1 MNTKQYLTTFL
12 AGIFSTNLVSAEIKP
27 YIEGQINFYNP
38 DDVQSNNI
46 GLGSLTSGSTTLS
59 ASASIEN
66 EYDTD
71 TVGGVEFGIKLDK
84 NSRVGFSYSKPDFEL
99 ENITLSVG
107 ATLTDGTDTIGRGAS
122 RKFSR
127 AQLAT
132 VAPADTFDNEVKLY
146 SFNYYYDFDSTTDI
160 KPFLGLGIGLADI
173 KNADDKELMYSF
185 HGGARYF
192 IADNT
197 YVGAKA
203 SYSTIEG
210 IKDGFGITYE
220 DIDLYSGSLVLG
232 IEF

>member
-1 MNTKQYLTTFL
+1 MNTKQYLTTFF
-12 AGIFSTNLVSAEIKP
+12 AGVFSSNLVFAEIKP
-27 YIEGQINFYNP
+27 YFEGQINFYNP
-38 DDVQSNNI
+38 DEVQGSTA
-46 GLGSLTSGSTTLS
+46 LSLTSGSTTVS
-59 ASASIEN
+59 AGAVIEN

-71 TVGGVEFGIKLDK
+71 TVGGVEFGFKLDK

-99 ENITLSVG
+99 ENIFLAVG
-107 ATLTDGTDTIGRGAS
+107 VTLTDGGDTIGSAGAS
-122 RKFSR
+122 GTFSR

-146 SFNYYYDFDSTTDI
+146 SLNYYYDFDSTTDI
-160 KPFLGLGIGLADI
+160 KPFLGVGIGLADI
-173 KNADDKELMYSF
+173 KNADDEELMYSF

-210 IKDGFGITYE
+210 IKDGFGFTYE